1 MNILEIKSLNKQ
13 YGQLKALDNVDLDV
27 TRGSVFGLLGPNGAG
42 KTTLLRIINSI
53 LVKDSGSVKINGEDV
68 SLATSHYL
76 GYMPEERGRVGMP
89 YREATLEN
97 ILEERLLELVWEGWR
112 RQDMV
117 RFGVYHKSYDQRVQ
131 LADEKNGYTTV
142 FPIPQKSIDLNPK
155 LKQNVGYK

>member
-1 MNILEIKSLNKQ
+1 MSRQLVLVWQNMKVDRTSHSDGRQPDNDIVLFRYADALLMKSEAK
-13 YGQLKALDNVDLDV
+13 V
-27 TRGSVFGLLGPNGAG
+27 R
-42 KTTLLRIINSI
+42 
-53 LVKDSGSVKINGEDV
+53 NGEDG
-68 SLATSHYL
+68 SLEL
-76 GYMPEERGRVGMP
+76 NEVRGRVGMP

-97 ILEERLLELVWEGWR
+97 ILKERLLELVWEGWR

-155 LKQNVGYK
+155 LNKMLDINNFSL

>member
-1 MNILEIKSLNKQ
+1 M
-13 YGQLKALDNVDLDV
+13 
-27 TRGSVFGLLGPNGAG
+27 
-42 KTTLLRIINSI
+42 
-53 LVKDSGSVKINGEDV
+53 
-68 SLATSHYL
+68 
-76 GYMPEERGRVGMP
+76 
-89 YREATLEN
+89 
-97 ILEERLLELVWEGWR
+97 EGWR

>member
-1 MNILEIKSLNKQ
+1 M
-13 YGQLKALDNVDLDV
+13 KAEAKV
-27 TRGSVFGLLGPNGAG
+27 R
-42 KTTLLRIINSI
+42 
-53 LVKDSGSVKINGEDV
+53 NGEDG
-68 SLATSHYL
+68 SLEL
-76 GYMPEERGRVGMP
+76 NEVRNRVGMP

-142 FPIPQKSIDLNPK
+142 FPIPQKSIALNPK
-155 LKQNVGYK
+155 LEQNVGYE